1 MDFFNIKL
9 LGFKKGGKGIYGFV
23 EERGGGGESG
33 YQTRYLR
40 LKREQ

>member
-23 EERGGGGESG
+23 EEKGGGDSE

>member
-23 EERGGGGESG
+23 EERGGDSG
-33 YQTRYLR
+33 Y
-40 LKREQ
+40 